1 MAAVAALIA
10 IGAGAATGRGID
22 RRGRGRGIWASIRM
36 VLLLLLAIGPSIR
49 MKTLVVISTLGTL
62 DLGWRGLGVR
72 VEVVGRVG

>member
-1 MAAVAALIA
+1 
-10 IGAGAATGRGID
+10 
-22 RRGRGRGIWASIRM
+22 M